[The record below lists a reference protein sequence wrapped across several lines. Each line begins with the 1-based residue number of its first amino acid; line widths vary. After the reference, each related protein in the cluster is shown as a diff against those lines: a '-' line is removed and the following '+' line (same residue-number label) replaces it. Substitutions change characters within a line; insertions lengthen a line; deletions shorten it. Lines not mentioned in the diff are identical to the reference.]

1 MPNGNNRVYR
11 TTDGRSF
18 ATEEEALAWCE
29 GREAEMVGGKPS
41 PGALPTLRLKPGAAE
56 KPAAAGAPAQEK
68 KSLLG
73 GLKDRKKKG
82 KEEKKPLNPY
92 EQQADSRRKLTA
104 ACGALAGVAALALAV
119 GGWQTSQ
126 AAAVR
131 QKLEGDMQRVVVAA
145 KDVSAGTVLTAS
157 DLTEADVPSSYVP
170 ATATAS
176 AADLVG
182 HAVITDLT
190 EGVPVATAQVQ
201 ASGTPSSL
209 AAAVGEGDVAYM
221 LDVSGAA
228 GLSPMLSVGDKV
240 NILSG
245 SGDAGSSAILTD
257 VKVIALDSA
266 LSGKASSYSTVTLDL
281 TAEQAETLF
290 AATEAGGGSYHL
302 TLSPAAAT
310 EGAE

>member
-1 MPNGNNRVYR
+1 MPNGNSRVYR
-11 TTDGRSF
+11 TTDGRTF

-29 GREAEMVGGKPS
+29 GREAEVVEGNAS
-41 PGALPTLRLKPGAAE
+41 PGALPTLRLKPNSASPTADG
-56 KPAAAGAPAQEK
+56 GAPAQEK
-68 KSLLG
+68 KGLFG
-73 GLKDRKKKG
+73 GLKDRKRDKG
-82 KEEKKPLNPY
+82 EKKPLNPY

-131 QKLEGDMQRVVVAA
+131 QKLEGDMQHVVVAA
-145 KDVSAGTVLTAS
+145 KDVAAGTVLTAS

-170 ATATAS
+170 STATSS

-182 HAVITDLT
+182 HAVITDLS

-209 AAAVGEGDVAYM
+209 AAAIGEGDVAYM

-228 GLSPMLSVGDKV
+228 GLSPMLTVGDKV

-245 SGDAGSSAILTD
+245 SGDAGAAEILSG

-281 TAEQAETLF
+281 TTEQAETLF

-302 TLSPAAAT
+302 TLSPAASA
-310 EGAE
+310 AEVK